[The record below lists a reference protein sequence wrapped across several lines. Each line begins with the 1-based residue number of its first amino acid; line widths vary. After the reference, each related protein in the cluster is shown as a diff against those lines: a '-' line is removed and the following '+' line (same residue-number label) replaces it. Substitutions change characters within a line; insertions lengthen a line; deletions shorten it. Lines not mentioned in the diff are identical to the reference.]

1 MITEDQYWNAQ
12 PPAVRALRNMSTTD
26 TSRGIL
32 AAQLANQGFTI
43 DVPIMVNGW
52 GANIIMTVRQDDG
65 MTWVPKLGMPDVSSS
80 ITGAAV
86 PNPPYK
92 PYDPLHPPA
101 GSIKVSIDP
110 ADYPAFDPPPAVNPP
125 APSTHMVGAYM
136 FSDASGKKYY
146 ANGPA
151 AMKDSR
157 TPNVEDGEVVSQ
169 DGVIYIAHVVQSLMG
184 PEVFFTT

>member
-1 MITEDQYWNAQ
+1 MITEDQYWLAQ

-32 AAQLANQGFTI
+32 AAHLANQGFTI

-52 GANIIMTVRQDDG
+52 GANIIMTVREADG
-65 MTWVPKLGMPDVSSS
+65 MTWVPKLGMPNVSSS

-86 PNPPYK
+86 PNPPYA
-92 PYDPLHPPA
+92 PYDAAHPPA
-101 GSIKVSIDP
+101 GAIMVSTSP
-110 ADYPAFDPPPAVNPP
+110 PDYPPFDPPPPVNPP
-125 APSTHMVGAYM
+125 TPTHMVGAFM

-146 ANGPA
+146 AGGQA

-157 TPNVEDGEVVSQ
+157 TPAVVDGQVVQQ
-169 DGVIYIAHVVQSLMG
+169 DGLSYTAHVVQSLMG
-184 PEVFFTT
+184 IEVFFTA